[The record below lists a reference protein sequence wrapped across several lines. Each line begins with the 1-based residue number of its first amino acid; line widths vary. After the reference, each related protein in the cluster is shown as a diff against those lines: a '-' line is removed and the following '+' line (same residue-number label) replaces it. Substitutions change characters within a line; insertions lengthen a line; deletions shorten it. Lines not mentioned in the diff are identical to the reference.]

1 MGVYRSPGVVLRGWR
16 LRERIPTTGEAQRRG
31 ETLRVARIML
41 AIAVTG
47 TGLPAEGSSPQ
58 VVKHLEVYKEE
69 GRFAGWPANHG
80 AWSWG
85 NEILVGFELGYFRSS
100 DTGHAIDYERPAEHV
115 LARSLDGG
123 ESWSLERPPG
133 LQPPAGER
141 IAGVPTGGT
150 GNELRDAP
158 GGIDFTHPGFALTAR
173 MTDIH
178 AGQSR
183 FYYSQDRGRSWEGP
197 YRIPDFGQPG
207 TAART
212 DYLVN
217 GKHDLSLFLTVAK
230 SNGKEGRVICARTRD
245 GGKTWSME
253 GFVTPEPEGREYAIM
268 PSSLRLED
276 GAILTAVRYRPF
288 IDAYLSRDDGKTWQR
303 LSRPA
308 PETGGNPP
316 SLLAL
321 QDGRLVLT
329 YGFREPPFGIR
340 AVFSGDQGRTWS
352 EPFVLR
358 DDGGSW
364 DLGYTR
370 TVQRPDGLLVTV
382 YYYNLGEDS
391 ERFIAATIWDPGSG
405 LH

>member
-1 MGVYRSPGVVLRGWR
+1 
-16 LRERIPTTGEAQRRG
+16 
-31 ETLRVARIML
+31 ML
-41 AIAVTG
+41 ALVAAG
-47 TGLPAEGSSPQ
+47 AGLAAEGSPPGI
-58 VVKHLEVYKEE
+58 VKHVDVYKEK

-100 DTGHAIDYERPAEHV
+100 DTGHAIDYDRPAEHV

-123 ESWSLERPPG
+123 ETWTLERPPG
-133 LQPPAGER
+133 LRPPAGEK
-141 IAGVPTGGT
+141 IAGVPTGGI
-150 GNELRDAP
+150 GSELRDSP
-158 GGIDFTHPGFALTAR
+158 GGIDFTEPDFALTAR

-183 FYYSQDRGRSWEGP
+183 FYYSLDRGHSWEGP
-197 YRIPDFGQPG
+197 YRLPDFGQPG

-268 PSSLRLED
+268 PSSLRLDD

-288 IDAYLSRDDGKTWQR
+288 IDAFLSRDDGKTWQR

-316 SLLAL
+316 SLRAL
-321 QDGRLVLT
+321 EDGRLVLT
-329 YGFREPPFGIR
+329 YGYREPPFGIR
-340 AVFSGDQGRTWS
+340 AVFSEDEGRTWS

-370 TVQRPDGLLVTV
+370 TVQRPDGRLVTV

-391 ERFIAATIWDPGSG
+391 ERFIGATIWDPGSG
-405 LH
+405 GSE